1 MRFNP
6 HSGRGADSSRSG
18 LRQRGRS
25 VGAENSITLRLAL
38 ASDEHELARLAALD
52 SSKTPVRPVLLVLV
66 NRQPLA
72 AISLTD
78 GTVVADPFQRTAEL
92 VELLHARSR
101 QLTAGGEVTQPTRP
115 RWTLRARAKDRR
127 RPAKLT
133 AEHEIGPSVA

>member
-25 VGAENSITLRLAL
+25 IGAENSITLRLAL

-52 SSKTPVRPVLLVLV
+52 SSKTPARPVLLVLV

-92 VELLHARSR
+92 VELLHLSPTHSR
-101 QLTAGGEVTQPTRP
+101 R
-115 RWTLRARAKDRR
+115 
-127 RPAKLT
+127 
-133 AEHEIGPSVA
+133 